1 MAINK
6 KKPNKNLVN
15 RKARF
20 NYELGEAV
28 VAGIVLSGPEVAG
41 IRRKQ
46 VNISNAYAN
55 INQAKNQLEII
66 NMVISIPNFAVEA
79 AGAKELTQNRV
90 LLVTAKQL
98 AKLKSAK
105 KDGLSIIPTKI
116 FTETRLIKIEL
127 KIGKG
132 KKLHD
137 KRQTIKKRE
146 FERKLN

>member
-1 MAINK
+1 MTING

-28 VAGIVLSGPEVAG
+28 LAGIILTGPEVAG

-46 VNISNAYAN
+46 VNISNAYAT
-55 INQAKNQLEII
+55 INQSKNQLEII
-66 NMVISIPNFAVEA
+66 NMVVSIPNFAVEA

-98 AKLKSAK
+98 TKLKSAK
-105 KDGLSIIPTKI
+105 KDGLTIIPTKI
-116 FTETRLIKIEL
+116 LTEGRLIKIEL
-127 KIGKG
+127 KIAKG
-132 KKLHD
+132 KKIHD
-137 KRQTIKKRE
+137 KRETLKKRD
-146 FERKLN
+146 FERRLA